1 MALNQKDAKS
11 KSCSNEYL
19 TYNNNFAVNLVW
31 FGRSWFGKK
40 PNLVEI
46 RPKIK
51 NIQVQIFNF
60 WVLPNQTIQ
69 KCWNNYCS
77 KLIIDLYNFYIWHL
91 IDWAWF
97 QCFYQTKPFQTK
109 PNLQQSYCCK
119 SIINLNNIYSWHL
132 IDFRPNFW
140 VSPNQTLPNQ
150 TK

>member
-1 MALNQKDAKS
+1 MLKSIKESVFTKKANKIFLPTYFALKFVMELIQTHPTKTQQNDFIHFGGQ
-11 KSCSNEYL
+11 
-19 TYNNNFAVNLVW
+19 NFDL
-31 FGRSWFGKK
+31 
-40 PNLVEI
+40 EH
-46 RPKIK
+46 
-51 NIQVQIFNF
+51 NF
-60 WVLPNQTIQ
+60 WVLPNQTMPNCL
-69 KCWNNYCS
+69 KNYCS
-77 KLIIDLYNFYIWHL
+77 KLIINLYNFYPWHFF
-91 IDWAWF
+91 DWAWF